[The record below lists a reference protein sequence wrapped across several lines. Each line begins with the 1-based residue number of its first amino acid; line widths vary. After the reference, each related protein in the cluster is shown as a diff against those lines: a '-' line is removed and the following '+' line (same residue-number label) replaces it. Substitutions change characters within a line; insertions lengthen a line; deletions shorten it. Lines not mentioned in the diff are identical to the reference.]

1 MALQFLNDGYFAGK
15 VGIGTESPVSSLNIT
30 TTKTV
35 ALDTAAKFLTLGLT
49 VDDLTAGNTAGGGGG
64 IAFRSKNTNA
74 GTQIVFG
81 AIDAIKESANVSD
94 FRGSL
99 RFFTNQNSTGIPLE
113 RMRIASSGAI
123 KFNDYGSG
131 TFTGTETYRLA
142 VDSSGNIIETIDGG
156 GTVKGT
162 GTATRVAF
170 WSASDT
176 LSSSSDLYWDTTD
189 NHLGIG
195 DSTPGSK
202 LKVTSGTSDPSIYT
216 VDINHVRNDA
226 DVGTN
231 AVRINMDLSG
241 ADTTTADR
249 TNSGLLIDIDS
260 SANGDA
266 SNEHRIYGVNS
277 TIHFTGFTDQARSGY
292 FLAESNYTDAK
303 TAQLVGVYGYAI
315 HDASDAAGGVSNMMG
330 VYGFSSIQ
338 DLGDVDNAFGV
349 YGLVSIGDNRVA
361 DVGVTKAVEG
371 EITID
376 KSTAI
381 NYGTMIGISSVIDNN
396 EDTVPNFGTQY
407 LFKGDYQG
415 TKGSDAY
422 GIYSEGDKHYF
433 EGNVGIGT
441 TTPNKKLEVSAAAD
455 TTVSIASSDT
465 SINVDQNIG
474 ILEFASNNETSLSQ
488 AYTPFSKIKTISES
502 AVTGTAT
509 VNGAITFETAN
520 ANLIS
525 ERMRI
530 DSSGLVS
537 IKNTGVPT
545 LRLDNTDTS
554 LAVQTLGSL
563 EYYQNDTS
571 GTGVG
576 AVCKI
581 NAVNESSFQGEAAL
595 TFQTGSASSITE
607 RMRIDSSGNVGIGQN
622 DPGEKLDVAG
632 NVLITAALLS
642 NQENTDV
649 DTGTETVASVAI
661 ATYTAAFFDFVIKK
675 TTNVRSGTV
684 YACHDGT
691 NVEFTE
697 TSTQDLGDTSDVT
710 LSVDISGTDMR
721 LRATTTSDDWSVKS
735 LIRAI

>member
-131 TFTGTETYRLA
+131 TFTGTEAYRLA

-554 LAVQTLGSL
+554 LAIQTLGSL